1 MIMKN
6 IIKIAL
12 ALVIIALAY
21 FIYESIMEPVRFN
34 KDKDDRY
41 AVIIQ
46 QLKDIRDL
54 EKLFKNANKRF
65 TANYDSLFMFA
76 QTGKIPM
83 IKMVPDPTDTT
94 FTRSI
99 TDTIGFTLVK
109 DSLFGKRPN
118 FDINSLKMN
127 PFASGKEIK
136 LEAGFI
142 SKSSVK
148 VPVFMASVENK
159 DILIGLDE
167 QLVINLDA
175 YLENLNRFKGLKVG
189 SMSEVSIDGNWE

>member
-1 MIMKN
+1 MKN

-12 ALVIIALAY
+12 ALVIIALTY
-21 FIYESIMEPVRFN
+21 FIYQSIMEPVRFN
-34 KDKDDRY
+34 KAKDDRY

-54 EKLFKNANKRF
+54 EKLFKNANKRY
-65 TANYDSLFMFA
+65 TANYDSLFLFA

-109 DSLFGKRPN
+109 DSLFGNRPN

-127 PFASGKEIK
+127 PFVSGKEIK

-142 SKSSVK
+142 NKSSVK
-148 VPVFMASVENK
+148 VPVFMASAENK
-159 DILIGLDE
+159 DILVGLDE
-167 QLVINLDA
+167 QLIINLDA
-175 YLENLNRFKGLKVG
+175 SLKTLNRFEGLKVG
-189 SMSEVSIDGNWE
+189 SMTEVSIDGNWE